1 MTPRLEPAATGL
13 PESFAA
19 FAPARRAAARS
30 GERNAAMS
38 EAPNRRLV
46 MADLA
51 AFVALAAAIAVSLGI
66 VLAATTLLLAGH
78 AP

>member
-1 MTPRLEPAATGL
+1 
-13 PESFAA
+13 
-19 FAPARRAAARS
+19 
-30 GERNAAMS
+30 MS